1 MTQKNSGLQG
11 SCARWVR
18 GEPSLWDKLWKRQIQ
33 LEKWNK
39 GCSQHHS
46 CKGTGASSTLNQ
58 TLLTVTTLYT
68 PSQLENGSLALLKPH
83 RALKGKLQRIH
94 SVSNACSFPPQA
106 KEFQKTGR
114 IQGEKN
120 PLFFC
125 FGLESK
131 QHEIAAMPNTALWP
145 PPSNYCRNTLKTRA
159 SYLVLEQNACSVF
172 LECLNYIIHSYLL
185 RYKTSTVQ
193 RQTAGNV
200 PSPFQHLL
208 FLICHQYYTGS
219 DFKKTKKTLNISWPY
234 RNIIIAFLP
243 FFKLGELEQQS
254 VQWSWTELEIP
265 GNYS

>member
-1 MTQKNSGLQG
+1 MVPWHYLNPT
-11 SCARWVR
+11 
-18 GEPSLWDKLWKRQIQ
+18 ELWRESYREFTL
-33 LEKWNK
+33 
-39 GCSQHHS
+39 SQMH
-46 CKGTGASSTLNQ
+46 A
-58 TLLTVTTLYT
+58 VF
-68 PSQLENGSLALLKPH
+68 LLKL
-83 RALKGKLQRIH
+83 RSFRKQAESKGK
-94 SVSNACSFPPQA
+94 
-106 KEFQKTGR
+106 KTH
-114 IQGEKN
+114 
-120 PLFFC
+120 FC

-219 DFKKTKKTLNISWPY
+219 DFKKTKKNLNISWPY
-234 RNIIIAFLP
+234 WNIIIAFLP
-243 FFKLGELEQQS
+243 FFKLGELDTRAAKCAMKLNRVRNTWKLFLILLLS
-254 VQWSWTELEIP
+254 P
-265 GNYS
+265 FC